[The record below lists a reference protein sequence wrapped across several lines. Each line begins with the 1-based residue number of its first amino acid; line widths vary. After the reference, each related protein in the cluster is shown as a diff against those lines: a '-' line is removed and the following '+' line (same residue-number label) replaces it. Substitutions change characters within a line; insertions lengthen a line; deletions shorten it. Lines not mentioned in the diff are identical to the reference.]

1 MKIKNRIVA
10 ANAALIFASA
20 CTNSTAIALGV
31 NDTDDTQEPM
41 TLYTT
46 DWLRVRE
53 YPSLE
58 AEIIDV
64 YAPGTAISA
73 TDVTNKYNGWIQM
86 KYGSHKYYMHSDWL
100 TMEKP
105 EEHTDTEIITDD
117 TTEEETPVIE
127 ESVEEE
133 SSVDDL
139 IEVSSVDDTYIED
152 DCSEDTTDD
161 STSEEPTDYDY
172 THISKTIALKILQ
185 MIVHLKSLLTMTTLK
200 RIALKILQM
209 IVHLKSLLTMT
220 TLKRILMSMTEAIQ
234 VTGCILL
241 NTLKKTE
248 LSNITD
254 IILHITPNSLC
265 LVKDCIFLVAGLM
278 SMDLS
283 VMVTVISVLL
293 LIHLIRWPD
302 SPLFIHRGGLE

>member
-10 ANAALIFASA
+10 AIAALMFASA
-20 CTNSTAIALGV
+20 CTNPSAIALGTH
-31 NDTDDTQEPM
+31 DTDDTQEPM

-86 KYGSHKYYMHSDWL
+86 QYGSHKYYMHSDWL

-105 EEHTDTEIITDD
+105 EEPTETIITDD

-161 STSEEPTDYDY
+161 STSEEYTDYDY
-172 THISKTIALKILQ
+172 TEDDCSED
-185 MIVHLKSLLTMTTLK
+185 TTDDS
-200 RIALKILQM
+200 A
-209 IVHLKSLLTMT
+209 SEEYTDYDY
-220 TLKRILMSMTEAIQ
+220 TEEDSDEYDGSYPSYWMYSPEYFEENGVIEYNGYYF
-234 VTGCILL
+234 TYYS
-241 NTLKKTE
+241 E
-248 LSNITD
+248 LVMPGEGLYIPGRWTD
-254 IILHITPNSLC
+254 EYGFVRDGNGNLC
-265 LVKDCIFLVAGLM
+265 LASNTPDTMDRFSTVYTPWGLG
-278 SMDLS
+278 
-283 VMVTVISVLL
+283 VIYDYGTGNDAV
-293 LIHLIRWPD
+293 IDVYVGW
-302 SPLFIHRGGLE
+302 

>member
-10 ANAALIFASA
+10 AIAALMFASA
-20 CTNSTAIALGV
+20 CTNSTAIALGAH
-31 NDTDDTQEPM
+31 DTDDTQEPM

-86 KYGSHKYYMHSDWL
+86 QYGSHKYYMHSDWL

-105 EEHTDTEIITDD
+105 EEPTETIIADD

-133 SSVDDL
+133 SSVDNL
-139 IEVSSVDDTYIED
+139 IEASSVDDTYIED
-152 DCSEDTTDD
+152 DYSEDTTDD
-161 STSEEPTDYDY
+161 STSEEYTDYDC
-172 THISKTIALKILQ
+172 
-185 MIVHLKSLLTMTTLK
+185 
-200 RIALKILQM
+200 
-209 IVHLKSLLTMT
+209 
-220 TLKRILMSMTEAIQ
+220 TEEDSDEYDGSYPSYWMYSPEYFKENGVIEYNGYYF
-234 VTGCILL
+234 TYYS
-241 NTLKKTE
+241 E
-248 LSNITD
+248 LVMPGEGLYIPGRWTD
-254 IILHITPNSLC
+254 EYGFVRDGNGNLC
-265 LVKDCIFLVAGLM
+265 LASNTPDT
-278 SMDLS
+278 MDRFS
-283 VMVTVISVLL
+283 TVYTPWGFGVIYDYGTGNDAV
-293 LIHLIRWPD
+293 IDVYVGW
-302 SPLFIHRGGLE
+302 